1 MESHRGTVHITSDE
15 RDQSKDAKNMVRSED
30 LYVRKLNTH

>member
-15 RDQSKDAKNMVRSED
+15 RDQSKDAKKHGSFR
-30 LYVRKLNTH
+30 RFIR

>member
-15 RDQSKDAKNMVRSED
+15 RDQSKNAKNMFRSED
-30 LYVRKLNTH
+30 LYHTKLNTH